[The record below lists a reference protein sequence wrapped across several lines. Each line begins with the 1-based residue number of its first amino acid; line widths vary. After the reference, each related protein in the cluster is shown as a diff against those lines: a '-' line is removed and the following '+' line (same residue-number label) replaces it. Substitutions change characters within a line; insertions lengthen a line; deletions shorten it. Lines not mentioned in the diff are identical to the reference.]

1 MAEFKTLLAVGDMA
15 DKNVV
20 TINETDSVKKSA
32 AKMKSKKTGSLLV
45 IGKSG
50 KVSGI
55 VTEQDIVRR
64 GVASGKDLENTAIV
78 KIMTKNP
85 IVIDHSESIF
95 EAKKIMAEK
104 KIMHLIVIKDDKP
117 VGIFT
122 AGGVLKG

>member
-20 TINETDSVKKSA
+20 TINENETIKKSA
-32 AKMKSKKTGSLLV
+32 AKMKSKNTGSLLV

-50 KVSGI
+50 KITGI

-64 GVASGKDLENTAIV
+64 GVASGKDLAATAIS

-85 IVIDHSESIF
+85 IVIDHTESIF
-95 EAKKIMAEK
+95 EAKKIMADK
-104 KIMHLIVIKDDKP
+104 NIMHLIVVKEEKP

-122 AGGVLKG
+122 AGAVIKS